1 MDINAKYLSIILFLI
16 FFSIIVFI
24 KPNFIYNNKDDTLRQ
39 FGVGYKNTTVLSL
52 WLVSIFL
59 AIFSYYV
66 VIYWLNLQNLW
77 F

>member
-16 FFSIIVFI
+16 FYSIIVFI

-59 AIFSYYV
+59 AIFSYYI

>member
-16 FFSIIVFI
+16 FYSIIVFI

>member
-1 MDINAKYLSIILFLI
+1 MNINAKYLSIILFLI
-16 FFSIIVFI
+16 FYSIIVFI

-59 AIFSYYV
+59 AIFNYYI

>member
-1 MDINAKYLSIILFLI
+1 MNINAKYLSIILFLI
-16 FFSIIVFI
+16 FYSIIVFI

-59 AIFSYYV
+59 AIFSYYI